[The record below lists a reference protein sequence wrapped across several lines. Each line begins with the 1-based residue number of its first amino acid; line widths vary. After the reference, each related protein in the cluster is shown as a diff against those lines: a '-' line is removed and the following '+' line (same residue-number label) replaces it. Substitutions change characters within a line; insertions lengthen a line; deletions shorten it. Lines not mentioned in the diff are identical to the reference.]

1 VDYSFLLKMYS
12 PDEIA
17 KYIRLSLEDRRK
29 GDRDESESISN
40 QRIIINQFIDQR
52 GNKGSQCKEFI
63 DDGESGTNFDR
74 PGWQELLQEVEDGKI
89 KVIITKNL
97 SRLGRSNFECSYFM
111 DYYFPTLGVRFMTIQ
126 EDVDT
131 GLNKASNEYAPLN
144 NFMNE
149 KYSRDLSRNIKNSKR
164 IKQEAGE
171 YIGSNNTPYGY
182 KRDPKDKHH
191 FVIDDY
197 AASVVKK
204 MYEWY
209 LESSSQN
216 EVRRR
221 LYENKIL
228 TPAAYNNFPKMLK
241 KKKCPYQWDGR
252 TIRTILTNET
262 YIGSMVQHK
271 YEKKN
276 FRSKKLTRV
285 PPEEWIIVPNK
296 HEPIIDKETFNK
308 VQNLIKANYHS
319 NAQSEVKLLQ
329 GVLYCHECQH
339 KLQIARRDIIGKD
352 GTRYPHLYTQCTYY
366 RKNRNLNVCTL
377 HSNNYFQIEENI
389 LCQLD
394 DICKKFI
401 KLVDY
406 DKLTKEKLKKIKTY
420 GSVLQ
425 EKIQSCEI
433 DLRDLDQRIEKL
445 YMDRLDDVISL
456 DTYQKISSKLELKKE
471 NLLTVIDEMQETL
484 RAYENDN
491 SLEKILETK
500 NIVKEYMKT
509 RKDLDKDLIL
519 KLVDRI
525 EIHED
530 RTIDL
535 HLKLKPLAQIM

>member
-1 VDYSFLLKMYS
+1 
-12 PDEIA
+12 
-17 KYIRLSLEDRRK
+17 
-29 GDRDESESISN
+29 
-40 QRIIINQFIDQR
+40 
-52 GNKGSQCKEFI
+52 
-63 DDGESGTNFDR
+63 
-74 PGWQELLQEVEDGKI
+74 
-89 KVIITKNL
+89 
-97 SRLGRSNFECSYFM
+97 M

-339 KLQIARRDIIGKD
+339 KLQIARRDIIGRMEQD
-352 GTRYPHLYTQCTYY
+352 THIYI
-366 RKNRNLNVCTL
+366 LNVL
-377 HSNNYFQIEENI
+377 II
-389 LCQLD
+389 
-394 DICKKFI
+394 
-401 KLVDY
+401 
-406 DKLTKEKLKKIKTY
+406 
-420 GSVLQ
+420 
-425 EKIQSCEI
+425 EKI
-433 DLRDLDQRIEKL
+433 
-445 YMDRLDDVISL
+445 
-456 DTYQKISSKLELKKE
+456 
-471 NLLTVIDEMQETL
+471 ET
-484 RAYENDN
+484 
-491 SLEKILETK
+491 
-500 NIVKEYMKT
+500 
-509 RKDLDKDLIL
+509 
-519 KLVDRI
+519 
-525 EIHED
+525 
-530 RTIDL
+530 
-535 HLKLKPLAQIM
+535 